1 VSEADDAGEML
12 EARTNLLF
20 GPQTV
25 TSGAQVSHPRLRRKF
40 NLAFPTERPA
50 LLPPADSVLS
60 RGFCILARSAWHKRK
75 HGYVRRT
82 VRRLQNSRYALL
94 GSSIVSNTSGRALS
108 SGSAL
113 KSSVS
118 LPT

>member
-1 VSEADDAGEML
+1 ME
-12 EARTNLLF
+12 
-20 GPQTV
+20 
-25 TSGAQVSHPRLRRKF
+25 
-40 NLAFPTERPA
+40 FPTYRLATFRTAENAR
-50 LLPPADSVLS
+50 LD
-60 RGFCILARSAWHKRK
+60 GYCTLARSSWHKRK
-75 HGYVRRT
+75 HGYVRRAI
-82 VRRLQNSRYALL
+82 RRLQNSAYALL

>member
-1 VSEADDAGEML
+1 MEFSTDKLAVFRNAESAAS
-12 EARTNLLF
+12 
-20 GPQTV
+20 
-25 TSGAQVSHPRLRRKF
+25 SGF
-40 NLAFPTERPA
+40 YT
-50 LLPPADSVLS
+50 
-60 RGFCILARSAWHKRK
+60 LARSSWHKRK
-75 HGYVRRT
+75 HGYVRRA
-82 VRRLQNSRYALL
+82 VRRLQNCAYALL